1 MVITSNRYSQFLFWN
16 IQLHNLW
23 ENYGYP
29 HFAILVRQVDV
40 STSAC
45 SKVYALDRA
54 RALMPR
60 ECSSSVQICNE
71 RNQREENRMGWQI
84 HVRGEGPKRRLC
96 RLCMLFTSI
105 MMHLWSSGQ
114 VMNINLPYFF
124 MVGAPHFGPWKGTDC
139 SIRFS
144 LFLAFTWWWLSFDHA
159 GLSSIILGGLCNSVL
174 ELI

>member
-29 HFAILVRQVDV
+29 HFAILVHQVDV

-84 HVRGEGPKRRLC
+84 HVCGEGPAAYVC
-96 RLCMLFTSI
+96 FSP
-105 MMHLWSSGQ
+105 LWSSGQ

-139 SIRFS
+139 SIRFR
-144 LFLAFTWWWLSFDHA
+144 LFLAFTWRWLSFDHA
-159 GLSSIILGGLCNSVL
+159 GLSSIFCGGGGSL
-174 ELI
+174 